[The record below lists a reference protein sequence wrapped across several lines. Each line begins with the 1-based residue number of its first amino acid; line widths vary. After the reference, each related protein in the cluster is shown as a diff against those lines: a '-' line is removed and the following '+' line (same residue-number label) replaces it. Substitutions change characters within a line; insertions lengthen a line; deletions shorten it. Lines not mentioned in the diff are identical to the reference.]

1 MLQRPASSAVVPT
14 VEISD
19 RKQLNKL
26 KGLRVDDA
34 LLDMIFSQVSA
45 LAQRVSEQTDSIH
58 SMETVTQM
66 KELQLQTEMKVVELT
81 KKLEKTTDELKKVQA
96 QLSTSV

>member
-1 MLQRPASSAVVPT
+1 MLQRPVSSAVVPT

-58 SMETVTQM
+58 SMETVTQI
-66 KELQLQTEMKVVELT
+66 KE
-81 KKLEKTTDELKKVQA
+81 
-96 QLSTSV
+96 